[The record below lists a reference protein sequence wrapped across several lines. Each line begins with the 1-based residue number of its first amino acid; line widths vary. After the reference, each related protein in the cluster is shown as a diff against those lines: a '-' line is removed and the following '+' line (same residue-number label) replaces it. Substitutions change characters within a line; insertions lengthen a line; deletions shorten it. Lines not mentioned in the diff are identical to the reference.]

1 MRFLKLLTASFLL
14 ISTYSNAAI
23 QESNLN
29 YINDFKSSTDV
40 KYINNENKENLSKG
54 FLAKSQS
61 SFKVSKVKF
70 GIDSFNSYSVK
81 INSNQDSY
89 YRDNKRRNES
99 QTYYDSLQSSGRT
112 LKASYSKTNFKLGT
126 LFPNKID
133 NTFEDDV
140 YLANSFEGFQVNTN
154 QINKLNLT
162 MGRITSK
169 DDLTNLN
176 LSTSKNV
183 GFSTS
188 VKKGVYSN
196 FLGSLYK
203 VNDNTNLSYY
213 LEEFDNNKY
222 NYLTFDYNYRLSEKD
237 SIKFLLN
244 HSFSDKN
251 EDENYVNNSFGSDVI
266 YKNNIHSFGIGY
278 KLINGKTNISYFDS
292 TDSYLNNYS
301 QNLSSAVYSEKIIQ
315 FRHDYNFKDMGI
327 SGLVLTNRYVK
338 GFDISRNDVLEDGS
352 EWQRNTVVS
361 YQFKEGKKKNL
372 TIKIKNK
379 SYRSTLTQNNTDEFH
394 IIASYP
400 FGL

>member
-1 MRFLKLLTASFLL
+1 MRFSKLLTASFLL
-14 ISTYSNAAI
+14 VSTYSNAAI
-23 QESNLN
+23 QENNLS

-61 SFKVSKVKF
+61 SFKIYKVRL
-70 GIDSFNSYSVK
+70 GIDSFNSYSLK
-81 INSNQDSY
+81 INSSQDPY
-89 YRDNKRRNES
+89 YQYNNKKNES
-99 QTYYDSLQSSGRT
+99 DVYYDSLQSSGRT
-112 LKASYSKTNFKLGT
+112 FKGSYSKTNFKLGT

-133 NTFEDDV
+133 NTFEDDI
-140 YLANSFEGFQVNTN
+140 YLVNSFEGFQINTN
-154 QINKLNLT
+154 QIKKLNLT

-169 DDLTNLN
+169 DDFTNLN

-183 GFSTS
+183 GFNTS

-203 VNDNTNLSYY
+203 INDNIRLSYY

-222 NYLTFDYNYRLSEKD
+222 NYLTLDYHYHLSESD
-237 SIKFLLN
+237 TIKFLFN

-251 EDENYVNNSFGSDVI
+251 EEENYVNNSFGSNII
-266 YKNNIHSFGIGY
+266 YKNKTNSFGIGY
-278 KLINGKTNISYFDS
+278 QLINGTTNISYFDS
-292 TDSYLNNYS
+292 SDSYLNNYS
-301 QNLSSAVYSEKIIQ
+301 QTLSSSVYSEKVLQ
-315 FRHDYNFKDMGI
+315 LRHDYNFDSLGI
-327 SGLVLTNRYVK
+327 SGIVLTNRYVK
-338 GFDISRNDVLEDGS
+338 GFDISRNDVVEDGS

-361 YQFKEGKKKNL
+361 YKFKEGKSKNL
-372 TIKIKNK
+372 TIKIKSK